1 MVTIK
6 DIAKKTGVSVA
17 TVSYAL
23 NNNGS
28 ISDAM
33 RKKILSVAEEMHYIP
48 NRNAQ
53 FLKEK
58 NSKTIGLFVSF
69 FSGSFFMYLTESMSH
84 ALKLIGYDLEVHITS
99 KSGTELAA
107 KIASANIDAAIV
119 LHYNCTQADADM
131 IVSLMKEKGIPII
144 FLDREL
150 CGKGY
155 SSIVIDNANGIH
167 QEVEYLF
174 ETGHTKIAYLKG
186 ENGYDGDKRYEGY
199 KHAMNLLKLPLREEW
214 QFYAGGLTEWSG
226 YQAIKAVFSNMQ
238 ELPDAICCENDCLA
252 LGCIEALKSYGFYV
266 PQDISI
272 TGFDNLIP
280 AQLADIS
287 LTTIQNPISKMAR
300 MAVDEAI
307 RLMSNCQGR
316 VIFAEIQF
324 IKKDS
329 CAIRR

>member
-6 DIAKKTGVSVA
+6 DIAKKAGVTPA

-23 NNNGS
+23 NNKGS
-28 ISDAM
+28 VSEAM
-33 RKKILSVAEEMHYIP
+33 RQKILAVAEEMHYIP

-53 FLKEK
+53 FLREK

-69 FSGSFFMYLTESMSH
+69 FSGSFFMYLTESISH

-107 KIASANIDAAIV
+107 KIASANIEAAVV
-119 LHYNCTQADADM
+119 LHYNCTAEDADM
-131 IVSLMKEKGIPII
+131 IISLTGEKGIPLI

-155 SSIVIDNANGIH
+155 SSIVIDNANGIY

-174 ETGHTKIAYLKG
+174 ETGHRKIAYLKG
-186 ENGYDGDKRYEGY
+186 EDGYDGKKRYEGY
-199 KHAMNLLKLPLREEW
+199 KHAMSLLKLPINDEW
-214 QFYAGGLTEWSG
+214 QFQSGGLTEWSG
-226 YQAIKAVFSNMQ
+226 FQAIKAAFTNIM
-238 ELPDAICCENDCLA
+238 ELPEAICCENDCLA
-252 LGCIEALKSYGFYV
+252 LGCIEALKTYGLYV
-266 PQDISI
+266 PQDISV

-280 AQLADIS
+280 AQLADIK
-287 LTTIQNPISKMAR
+287 LTTVQNPITKMAR
-300 MAVDEAI
+300 MAVDEAM
-307 RLMSNCQGR
+307 RLMNNTQGR
-316 VIFAEIQF
+316 IIFAEIQF
-324 IKKDS
+324 IKKES